1 MVVWLLCVRRLNFS
15 RCFASEVGYINK
27 IAGFW
32 GGQMAQVSK
41 LNSDLTAVGEVEVD
55 EAQFAGKVTK
65 QLVHDACVMYHAN
78 RRVGTVRTK
87 SRAEIRG
94 TRAKMY
100 RQKGTGRARAGHKQ
114 SPVRVG
120 GGHTFAKRP
129 KDWSYALPRK
139 ALRAATRMA
148 LRLKA
153 EAGELSIVDSL
164 SLPEPRTKHVA
175 AALKSGGLTGQ
186 SCLFVTEGIDA
197 DLVRAARNISKVSVL
212 PRTDLN
218 ADVLMRHRNVLVL
231 SDAMAVLSG
240 SDS

>member
-1 MVVWLLCVRRLNFS
+1 
-15 RCFASEVGYINK
+15 
-27 IAGFW
+27 
-32 GGQMAQVSK
+32 MARISK
-41 LNSDLTAVGEVEVD
+41 LNTDLTVAGDVEVD
-55 EAQFAGKVTK
+55 EVQLAAKVTK
-65 QLVHDACVMYHAN
+65 QLIHDACVMYHAN

-87 SRAEIRG
+87 SRSEVRG

-120 GGHTFAKRP
+120 GGHAFAKRP
-129 KDWSYALPRK
+129 KDWSYSLPRK

-153 EAGELSIVDSL
+153 EAGELSVVDL
-164 SLPEPRTKHVA
+164 IDLPEARTRYVA

-186 SCLFVTEGIDA
+186 SCLFVTEGVNSA
-197 DLVRAARNISKVSVL
+197 LVRAARNIPKVSVL

-231 SDAMAVLSG
+231 SDAMVALSG
-240 SDS
+240 SGA

>member
-1 MVVWLLCVRRLNFS
+1 
-15 RCFASEVGYINK
+15 
-27 IAGFW
+27 
-32 GGQMAQVSK
+32 MARISK
-41 LNSDLTAVGEVEVD
+41 LNTDLTVAGDVEVD
-55 EAQFAGKVTK
+55 EAQLAAKVTK
-65 QLVHDACVMYHAN
+65 QLIHDACVMYHAN

-87 SRAEIRG
+87 SRSEVRG

-120 GGHTFAKRP
+120 GGHAFAKRP

-139 ALRAATRMA
+139 ALRVATRMA

-153 EAGELSIVDSL
+153 EAGELSVVESVD
-164 SLPEPRTKHVA
+164 LPEVRTKYVA
-175 AALKSGGLTGQ
+175 AALKSGGFAGQ

-197 DLVRAARNISKVSVL
+197 DLVRAARNIPKVSVL

-218 ADVLMRHRNVLVL
+218 ADVLMRHRNILVM
-231 SDAMAVLSG
+231 SGAMSALSG
-240 SDS
+240 SDA